1 MLSIQ
6 LPRIEDDEA
15 VMLRLVVILAIWVL
29 SGPAQADTVDVAS
42 LVRDGGPWGMVT
54 VLCSVIGILWYKLGA
69 LQATIDVLHDKRA
82 TENAEWA
89 GKFATTATTAANE
102 IRQTVEKL
110 EDQGRLLQAVTETA
124 KGWPSAIQ
132 SILSSLESN
141 RDRIGTLPDA
151 LRIIIQQSKGA

>member
-1 MLSIQ
+1 
-6 LPRIEDDEA
+6 
-15 VMLRLVVILAIWVL
+15 MLRLVIAIAIWVI
-29 SGPAQADTVDVAS
+29 SGPAQADAIDVAS

-69 LQATIDVLHDKRA
+69 LQATIAALQDKRA
-82 TENAEWA
+82 IENAEWA

-102 IRQTVEKL
+102 IRQTAEKL

-132 SILSSLESN
+132 SILAALDGN
-141 RDRIGTLPDA
+141 RERMGTLPDA
-151 LRIIIQQSKGA
+151 LRVIIQQSKGA